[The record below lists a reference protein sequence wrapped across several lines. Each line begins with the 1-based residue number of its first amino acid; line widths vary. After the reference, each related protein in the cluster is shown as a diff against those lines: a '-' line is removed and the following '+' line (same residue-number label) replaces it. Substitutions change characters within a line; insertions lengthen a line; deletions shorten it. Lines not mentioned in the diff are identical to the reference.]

1 MDIKPRRLYYFIISC
16 GERRVNTRLK
26 TYWRR
31 KKKKN
36 PPRLSCDGLSRSTTT
51 DQVTEAARHL
61 SVLGKWISTREE
73 GTGART
79 APAARGC
86 RTRSKRRVVGAAAT
100 SVHSHCSSL
109 QSVLLLVRSVA
120 SAGAA
125 DLFRTA
131 LLCSVYVCVC
141 VWARIP
147 AVCMCGLRVNRRK
160 SKSKQASASQRGT
173 HARRQAGAQRQPASA
188 QLATALYAA
197 RDGHVHTGDPSAAD
211 ANMSPALH

>member
-1 MDIKPRRLYYFIISC
+1 MTVSLVAPPPIRSPRRPVTFQFWENGFQL
-16 GERRVNTRLK
+16 ERRGREPE
-26 TYWRR
+26 R
-31 KKKKN
+31 
-36 PPRLSCDGLSRSTTT
+36 PP
-51 DQVTEAARHL
+51 
-61 SVLGKWISTREE
+61 
-73 GTGART
+73 
-79 APAARGC
+79 
-86 RTRSKRRVVGAAAT
+86 RRVVVGRDQKGAWSARRPPPFILTAPLCRACCCW
-100 SVHSHCSSL
+100 SGRWRRQERPICSP
-109 QSVLLLVRSVA
+109 
-120 SAGAA
+120 
-125 DLFRTA
+125 

-141 VWARIP
+141 VLARIP